1 MAKKQTFLSTDNKH
15 PLLPQLDVAIMR
27 KKRQIK
33 VLSDKFADGKNSE
46 WMKDYFTGKAFVTFQ
61 RSQEAK
67 DILQ

>member
-1 MAKKQTFLSTDNKH
+1 
-15 PLLPQLDVAIMR
+15 MR